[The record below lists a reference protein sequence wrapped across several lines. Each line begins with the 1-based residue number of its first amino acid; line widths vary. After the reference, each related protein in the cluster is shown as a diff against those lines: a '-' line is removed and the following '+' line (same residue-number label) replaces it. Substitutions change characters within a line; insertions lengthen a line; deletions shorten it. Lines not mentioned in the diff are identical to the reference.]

1 VKSLYQTIKINDWIL
16 EIDVEILF
24 SKKKVLNEE
33 EQQILQMCTYLL

>member
-1 VKSLYQTIKINDWIL
+1 LYQTIKINDWIL